1 MPHNNNLFYNAAIEG
16 YVAGSMKGRVLA
28 GGDPIAPLVNS
39 GTPPAIGATPD
50 PSFAAIAL
58 QAETWAGALDAAIP
72 TDDSASPQPAAT
84 IPTGTIGTG
93 VAIIPSTDAT
103 GETQFAQLAKA
114 RLIALA
120 SLGIFSDRYD
130 AQPPQD
136 FDIVDGTPEAIVYT
150 KRAAKLAAFYDEFA
164 LSVIAGAS
172 ANNLILSFGCA
183 WGGFAALLSGSP
195 ISPPID
201 TTTEEAFAFA
211 GALAVAVD
219 LLIPFDS
226 TITINPTT
234 PSTGFPLAPT
244 GTPSGPQQRQLAKM
258 RLMES
263 VTLAYLENRDTFGL
277 SAQNQMDLS
286 TAIAAFAAANKQVIV
301 NAYTGLL
308 AGLDLST
315 TSTGNNPTLYNE
327 AYCGFV
333 AAALAARPFG
343 YGTTVVVDGVV
354 TTVPP
359 FPLPSSDPFYAA
371 IAAAGIAF
379 ALEVDTTVGG
389 IDSTAAGTIPTGS
402 GTQPITVTTGG
413 TQGVVSPTSG
423 ALQTAQLGKTGLMWG
438 LCRAVQWGRPLVGN
452 IDDTTPSTYSA
463 TAESLVAAYLQL
475 CTALTLT

>member
-1 MPHNNNLFYNAAIEG
+1 MPNNNLFYNAAIEG

-28 GGDPIAPLVNS
+28 GGNPIAPLVNS
-39 GTPPAIGATPD
+39 GTPPAIGTTPD
-50 PSFAAIAL
+50 PSFAALTL
-58 QAETWAGALDAAIP
+58 QAETWAGALDAAIQ

-84 IPTGTIGTG
+84 IPTGTISTG

-120 SLGIFSDRYD
+120 SLGIFSDRT
-130 AQPPQD
+130 
-136 FDIVDGTPEAIVYT
+136 DIQLPGVDISEPFPVPIVYT
-150 KRAAKLAAFYDEFA
+150 ARATKLATFYDEFA
-164 LSVIAGAS
+164 LSVISGAS
-172 ANNLILSFGCA
+172 ANNLLLSFGCA

-195 ISPPID
+195 TSPPID

-219 LLIPFDS
+219 LLIPFDA
-226 TITINPTT
+226 TITINPST

-244 GTPSGPQQRQLAKM
+244 GTPSGPQQGQLAKM

-286 TAIAAFAAANKQVIV
+286 DAITAFAAANKQVIV
-301 NAYTGLL
+301 NAYTGLTT
-308 AGLDLST
+308 GLDLST
-315 TSTGNNPTLYNE
+315 TSAHNNPTLYNE

-333 AAALAARPFG
+333 AAVLAARPFG
-343 YGTTVVVDGVV
+343 YGTTVIVDGVV

-359 FPLPSSDPFYAA
+359 FPLPSSDPFYTA
-371 IAAAGIAF
+371 IAATAAAF

-389 IDSTAAGTIPTGS
+389 IDSTAHGTIPTGS
-402 GTQPITVTTGG
+402 GTQPITVTNAG
-413 TQGVVSPTSG
+413 TQGAVSPSTG

-475 CTALTLT
+475 CTVLIPS